1 MSENAVEDESNNRD
15 LHNDRSS
22 VVYGCSAAISTNSTA
37 KLLATRRFNRNI
49 FSIGAAALG
58 DIGLSSATA
67 WNQIKSTLTQKNFI
81 T

>member
-15 LHNDRSS
+15 LRNDRSS
-22 VVYGCSAAISTNSTA
+22 DRSSAISTNSTA